1 MSAGR
6 GVVTSRPRR
15 VGRCGGSGSGAGN
28 SPGNSGSGSG
38 TGSAGSAAN
47 GGNSG
52 SAAMEYVSPEQLAGF
67 SKYKGRRGSQQ
78 GPSWCS
84 CRGPCGRGCPGTIS
98 ARPPG
103 SSQCHEWPHS
113 WDHAAGSED
122 DVPVDVPEPVG
133 AEEMN
138 SAVGHQQNQPL

>member
-67 SKYKGRRGSQQ
+67 SKYK
-78 GPSWCS
+78 
-84 CRGPCGRGCPGTIS
+84 
-98 ARPPG
+98 
-103 SSQCHEWPHS
+103 
-113 WDHAAGSED
+113 SED